1 MPALKGKKLDKKRPA
16 EGQGRGIL
24 GTKRASQKRKG
35 KEAKASEGKKKG
47 EDDER
52 RRRRRRQ
59 ETATTK
65 TTITMTR
72 EDRQEGGS

>member
-1 MPALKGKKLDKKRPA
+1 MPALKGKKLDKKRPG

-52 RRRRRRQ
+52 RRRRRQ

-72 EDRQEGGS
+72 ENRQEGGS